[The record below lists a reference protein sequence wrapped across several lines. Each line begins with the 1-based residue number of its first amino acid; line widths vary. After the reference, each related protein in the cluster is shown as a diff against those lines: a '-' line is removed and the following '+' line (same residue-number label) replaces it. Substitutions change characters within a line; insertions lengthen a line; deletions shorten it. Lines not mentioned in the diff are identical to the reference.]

1 MANKQDIII
10 NRIKS
15 SINQNNLIHDAS
27 HLSFQIKTTGF
38 LFWKKSEIHIR
49 GRVDLEN
56 EKTEIDKI
64 LEAETEGITVFN
76 NIRVEKK

>member
-1 MANKQDIII
+1 MAIKQDVVI

-27 HLSFQIKTTGF
+27 HLSFQIKSKGF

-49 GRVDLEN
+49 GRVDLDN

-64 LEAETEGITVFN
+64 LEAETEGMTIFN
-76 NIRVEKK
+76 NIRVQKG

>member
-1 MANKQDIII
+1 MATKQETVV

-27 HLSFQIKTTGF
+27 HLSFNIKTAGF
-38 LFWKKSEIHIR
+38 LFWKKYEIHVL
-49 GRVDLEN
+49 GRVDLEK

-64 LEAETEGITVFN
+64 LETEAEGMTIIN
-76 NIRVEKK
+76 KLRVHKR

>member
-1 MANKQDIII
+1 MAVKQENVI

-27 HLSFQIKTTGF
+27 HLSFQIKSKGF
-38 LFWKKSEIHIR
+38 LFWKKYEIHIR

-56 EKTEIDKI
+56 EKSEIDKI
-64 LEAETEGITVFN
+64 LEVETEGMTVFN
-76 NIRVEKK
+76 NLRVQKR

>member
-1 MANKQDIII
+1 MAIKQDVVI

-27 HLSFQIKTTGF
+27 HLSFQIKTKGF
-38 LFWKKSEIHIR
+38 LFWKKYEIHIR

-56 EKTEIDKI
+56 EKTEINKI
-64 LEAETEGITVFN
+64 LEAETTGLAVFN
-76 NIRVEKK
+76 NIRVQKR